1 MNQLALRRRLKK
13 QLKVDSRKT
22 AHDTARAMEQL
33 EAAWD
38 KQQTRIDSIIYEYVS
53 FPDIL

>member
-1 MNQLALRRRLKK
+1 VNQLALRRRLKK